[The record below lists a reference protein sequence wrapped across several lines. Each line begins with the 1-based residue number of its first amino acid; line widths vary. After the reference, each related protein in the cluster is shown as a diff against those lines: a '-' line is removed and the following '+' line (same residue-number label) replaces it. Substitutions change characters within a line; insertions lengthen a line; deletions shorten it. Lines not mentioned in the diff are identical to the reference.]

1 MKKRRNLSV
10 FTLISMVM
18 LFLLIM
24 PVFASGTDTCTV
36 SSDGTQTCVA
46 SGPTA
51 GFGAGSSPGSPG
63 TGTIDPVI
71 VINEP
76 TTGIPVE
83 KPNPTTD
90 VPVEVKPGQTIPA
103 GEVKPAD
110 AAPDAVVPGSVIS
123 PAPTDEKPAV
133 AEDLIGKD
141 DGIRYLTSGH
151 TNTQAPT
158 ASDFTGS
165 TTGWISGLTVIA
177 SFLGAVVYAMRSKK
191 NKK

>member
-1 MKKRRNLSV
+1 MKKLSNLSV

-24 PVFASGTDTCTV
+24 PAFASDTDTCTV
-36 SSDGTQTCVA
+36 SSDGTKTCVA
-46 SGPTA
+46 SGPSA
-51 GFGAGSSPGSPG
+51 GSDEGSSPGYEG

-71 VINEP
+71 IIKEP
-76 TTGIPVE
+76 NTGIPIE
-83 KPNPTTD
+83 KPAPSTD
-90 VPVEVKPGQTIPA
+90 VPVEVKPGEEIPA

-110 AAPDAVVPGSVIS
+110 AAPDAVVPGSVNS

-133 AEDLIGKD
+133 AEDSIGKD

-151 TNTQAPT
+151 TSTQAPV

-177 SFLGAVVYAMRSKK
+177 SFLGALVYAMRSKK
-191 NKK
+191 NQK